1 MCEDNMKQLDEKINT
16 QSCNYNYKN
25 DIGLAM
31 LGQVHTRLQLDTCRV
46 HKKKWTGEQPAQIL
60 KIWMYKVS
68 WNPRT
73 YTEVVDFVAFLL

>member
-1 MCEDNMKQLDEKINT
+1 MLLGSNMCEDNMKQLDEKINT

-46 HKKKWTGEQPAQIL
+46 HKKK
-60 KIWMYKVS
+60 
-68 WNPRT
+68 
-73 YTEVVDFVAFLL
+73 